1 MKIPLYQKLIPKSIR
16 LTFLKNKIVKSL
28 ENRTLNN
35 EEKEVYDYLKA
46 NALNVFPYKF
56 IENYKP
62 ENIVIEKDLEKDLL
76 YTLWEGKRLY
86 YKNGNRVKKARAYFH
101 GLLFEQDHL
110 SPHRYLTSDFDVRQ
124 GDIIVDVGAAEGN
137 FSLSVIDKVKFVYLF
152 EVEKDWIRALEAT
165 FEPWKDKV
173 QIVQKYV
180 SDIDNEDCVKLDTF
194 FDKTQIVNFIKADVE
209 GAEAQVI
216 NGASE
221 TVASQKDLRVA
232 VCTYHRQADAEDLDK
247 LLKTK
252 GFTNHFSEKYM
263 IFHYGNQN
271 VVESPY
277 LRKAILRGVKSN

>member
-1 MKIPLYQKLIPKSIR
+1 MKTPIYKKLIPRALR
-16 LTFLKNKIVKSL
+16 LRFLKNKIVKNL
-28 ENRTLNN
+28 ENRDLNI
-35 EEKEVYDYLKA
+35 EEKEVLHYLKT
-46 NALNVFPYKF
+46 NKLHIFPYKF
-56 IENYKP
+56 P
-62 ENIVIEKDLEKDLL
+62 EKYNPTDIIIKKDVEKDLL
-76 YTLWEGKRLY
+76 YTLWEGKKLY
-86 YKNGNRVKKARAYFH
+86 YKNGSQIKKAQIYFNS
-101 GLLFEQDHL
+101 LLLEQDIE
-110 SPHRYLTSDFDVRQ
+110 SPHRYLTSDFDLNH

-194 FDKTQIVNFIKADVE
+194 FDKDQIVNFIKADVE

-221 TVASQKDLRVA
+221 TVASQKDLLVA